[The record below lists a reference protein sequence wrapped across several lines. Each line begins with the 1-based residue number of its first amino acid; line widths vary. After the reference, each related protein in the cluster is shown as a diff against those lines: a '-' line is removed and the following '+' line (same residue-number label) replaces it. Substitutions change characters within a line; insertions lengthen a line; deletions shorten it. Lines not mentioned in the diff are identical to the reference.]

1 MATAKPL
8 PVDLSEAQVN
18 EFGREIEQI
27 YDEAMASRGDRDRS
41 YILKLIRTQRSMAFT
56 GRMIIYA
63 GLFFLPMWSH
73 ALASWTSAL
82 LVMAA
87 GAIMLGTS
95 KILENMEIGHN
106 VLHAQWDWM
115 KDPDI
120 QSNTWEWDM
129 YGASDRW
136 MNSHNVIHH
145 TWTNVMGKDLDL
157 GYGILRVTPL
167 QKWRPFYLLQPMIF
181 LLQMM
186 FFAGA
191 IALHEGAF
199 DDISKGKAKPSDYKA
214 LFKHIATKF
223 GGMLRKDY
231 IMWPGLAA
239 LVAIPVS
246 LVLPGASPLLTFGLV
261 VASNALANLI
271 RNVWTFIII
280 FCGHFP
286 DGAYVFTP
294 DQVEGESRGQWY
306 LRQMLG
312 SANIEGG
319 SLFHVMSGNLSHQIE
334 HHLFPDLCSNRY
346 PEVATRVEAVAARYG
361 LPYNKASIWRQFGST
376 WKNNIRL
383 AFPGG
388 KAQPEIASAKE

>member
-1 MATAKPL
+1 MATKEPL
-8 PVDLSEAQVN
+8 PVDLSEAQID

-27 YDEAMASRGDRDRS
+27 YDQAMESRGDRDRT
-41 YILKLIRTQRSMAFT
+41 YILKLIRIQRSMAFT

-73 ALASWTSAL
+73 GLASWTSAL
-82 LVMAA
+82 LIMAV

-106 VLHAQWDWM
+106 VMHAQWDWM
-115 KDPDI
+115 KDSDI

-145 TWTNVMGKDLDL
+145 TWTNVMEKDLDL

-167 QKWRPFYLLQPMIF
+167 QKWRPFYLLQPMFF

-191 IALHEGAF
+191 IALHERDF
-199 DDISKGKAKPSDYKA
+199 DDIAKGKAKPSEHKA
-214 LFKHIATKF
+214 LFKHIARKF
-223 GGMLRKDY
+223 WSMLRKDY

-246 LVLPGASPLLTFGLV
+246 LVLPGASPLLIFGLV

-294 DQVEGESRGQWY
+294 NQVEGESRGQWY

-319 SLFHVMSGNLSHQIE
+319 TLFHIMSGNLSHQIE

-346 PEVATRVEAVAARYG
+346 PEVAQRVEAVAARYG

-388 KAQPEIASAKE
+388 KPQPEIASAK